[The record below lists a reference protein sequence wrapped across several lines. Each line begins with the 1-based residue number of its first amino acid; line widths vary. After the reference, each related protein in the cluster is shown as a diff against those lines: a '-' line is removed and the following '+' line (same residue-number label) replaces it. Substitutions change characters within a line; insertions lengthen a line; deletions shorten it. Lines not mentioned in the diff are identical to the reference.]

1 MILQTYLLQ
10 QTTAKQE
17 KIWKQLAQFLSTR
30 ELYTVMKRIE
40 NGEDLYSAHQEL
52 GLINKYQ
59 VELLRI
65 CKQMNKDN

>member
-30 ELYTVMKRIE
+30 ELYTVMKRVE
-40 NGEDLYSAHQEL
+40 NGETLYTAHQEL

-65 CKQMNKDN
+65 CEQINKDN